1 MPTPRLLL
9 SDRTQS
15 LASRS
20 RRDCMARLIA
30 LSGGGLLG
38 CASPNKPIDTN
49 AIAVELNQRLRDQIE
64 SEDKIDGQVSL
75 YDAMARALKYNLDQ
89 KIELAEI
96 VMRERQ
102 LEARSADML
111 PTLVAGMNGAARNND
126 AGSRSKSL
134 LTGRESLEPST
145 SSERTSI
152 SGDLA
157 LSWDMLDYGLA
168 RVRQRQQV
176 DERMISVERRRK
188 VMNRILEDV
197 RTAYWRAVSTD
208 RTSKKLA
215 ELQVMTA
222 RAMRQA
228 EEIEQRRIAS
238 PGVVLGY
245 QRELIQVTGEVQRL
259 QRELSMA
266 KSQLAALM
274 NLIPD
279 TTYRLVLPDR
289 NDVVPELPGSADAMV
304 LTGLRF
310 RSEIRES
317 AYRQRIVKGE
327 LDVAFL
333 RAMPSVRGVLGLN
346 ADSNDFLYNK
356 QWVNF
361 SSRLTWNLLEA
372 FRYPKTK
379 RAIEAESSALEQ
391 RDLAL
396 TMAIMTQ
403 IYVARSRFLYL
414 ADELGT
420 ARRAQTVQQRLL
432 AQAQSAFKARAI
444 SQQQLVREELN
455 FVLSEIRYDVA
466 YSDVQNAYANLYAS
480 MGLDNFDIG
489 ASQDIPINQLAS
501 ALEEYWTERSLTLP
515 SKPEPTT

>member
-1 MPTPRLLL
+1 
-9 SDRTQS
+9 
-15 LASRS
+15 
-20 RRDCMARLIA
+20 MAKLIA

-304 LTGLRF
+304 LTGLRY

-327 LDVAFL
+327 LDVALL

-501 ALEEYWTERSLTLP
+501 ALEEYWTERSLILP
-515 SKPEPTT
+515 SKPEPKT

>member
-1 MPTPRLLL
+1 MSKIHTAPSPGALPPTG
-9 SDRTQS
+9 T
-15 LASRS
+15 S
-20 RRDCMARLIA
+20 RRGCLVA
-30 LSGGGLLG
+30 LLACGGGALLG
-38 CASPNKPIDTN
+38 CASPHKPIDINRT
-49 AIAVELNQRLRDQIE
+49 AVTLNERLREQIDAE
-64 SEDKIDGQVSL
+64 EAIDGPVSL
-75 YDAMARALKYNLDQ
+75 YVAMARALKYNLDQ

-96 VMRERQ
+96 LMRERQ

-111 PTLVAGMNGAARNND
+111 PSLVAGLNGSARNND
-126 AGSRSKSL
+126 AGSRSRSL

-145 SSERTSI
+145 SSERASI
-152 SGDLA
+152 GADLA

-168 RVRQRQQV
+168 RVRQRQQS
-176 DERMISVERRRK
+176 DERMVSVERRRK

-197 RTAYWRAVSTD
+197 RTAYWRAVSAE
-208 RTSKKLA
+208 RTARKLA
-215 ELQVMTA
+215 DLQVMTA

-228 EEIEQRRIAS
+228 EELEQRRVAS
-238 PGVVLGY
+238 PGVLLGY
-245 QRELIQVTGEVQRL
+245 QRELLQVTGEVQRL
-259 QRELSMA
+259 QRELAMS

-289 NDVVPELPGSADAMV
+289 NDVVPELPGSADSMV
-304 LTGLRF
+304 LTGLRY

-317 AYRQRIVKGE
+317 AYRQRILKGE

-346 ADSNDFLYNK
+346 ADSNDFLYNR
-356 QWVNF
+356 QWINF

-372 FRYPKTK
+372 FRYPKTR
-379 RAIEAESSALEQ
+379 RAIEAEAAALEQ

-420 ARRAQTVQQRLL
+420 ARRAQSVQQRLL
-432 AQAQSAFKARAI
+432 AQAQSAFRARAI

-480 MGLDNFDIG
+480 MGLDNFDID
-489 ASQDIPINQLAS
+489 ASQDIPINKLAT
-501 ALEEYWTERSLTLP
+501 ALEEYWTERSLSLP
-515 SKPEPTT
+515 SKPEQKS